1 MKTNQQVAAE
11 ILMGKWGNGE
21 ERKKKL
27 WDAGYNYDAVQ
38 SIVNALVAGKTV
50 LPEVSTEEFK
60 ITGTETLKVEVDI
73 TKYCCLELTFT
84 DGSDN

>member
-38 SIVNALVAGKTV
+38 SIVNALVGGKTV

-84 DGSDN
+84 DGSEN

>member
-84 DGSDN
+84 DGSEN

>member
-60 ITGTETLKVEVDI
+60 ITGTETIKVEVDI

-84 DGSDN
+84 DGSEA

>member
-1 MKTNQQVAAE
+1 MKTNQQVATE

-21 ERKKKL
+21 DRKKRL
-27 WDAGYNYDAVQ
+27 WEAGYNYDAVQ

-50 LPEVSTEEFK
+50 LPEITTKEFK

-84 DGSDN
+84 DGSEN

>member
-1 MKTNQQVAAE
+1 MKTNQQIAAE

-21 ERKKKL
+21 ERRKKL
-27 WDAGYNYDAVQ
+27 WEAGYNYDAVQ

-50 LPEVSTEEFK
+50 LPEIPTEEFK
-60 ITGTETLKVEVDI
+60 ITGTETLKVDVDI

>member
-84 DGSDN
+84 DGSEK

>member
-27 WDAGYNYDAVQ
+27 RDAGYNYDAVQ

-84 DGSDN
+84 DGSET

>member
-50 LPEVSTEEFK
+50 LPKVSTEEFK

-84 DGSDN
+84 DGSEA